1 MRLLCVL
8 IVTGL
13 ILPAAY
19 GQDDP
24 APLVEKSLRSLKT
37 AFNQGDAET
46 IKRLMTKDH
55 ELTLSYARFTNTAD
69 LLPALGDFK
78 IIDYKIDGLQVK
90 VLAPNAALATF
101 RATTNGTYKGR
112 VVPSP
117 ARVVEVWIK
126 RDGQWLQASYQE
138 SPMDTK

>member
-8 IVTGL
+8 IASACM
-13 ILPAAY
+13 LPAAY

-55 ELTLSYARFTNTAD
+55 ELTLSYARFTSRAD
-69 LLPALGDFK
+69 LLKALGEFK
-78 IIDYKIDGLQVK
+78 IVDYTIEGLQVK
-90 VLAPNAALATF
+90 MLAPNAAVATF

-117 ARVVEVWIK
+117 ARAVEFWIK

-138 SPMDTK
+138 TPIDTK

>member
-1 MRLLCVL
+1 
-8 IVTGL
+8 
-13 ILPAAY
+13 
-19 GQDDP
+19 
-24 APLVEKSLRSLKT
+24 VEKSLRSLKT

-55 ELTLSYARFTNTAD
+55 ELTLSYARFTSRAD
-69 LLPALGDFK
+69 LLKALGEFK
-78 IIDYKIDGLQVK
+78 IVDYTIEGLQVK
-90 VLAPNAALATF
+90 MLAPNAALATF

-117 ARVVEVWIK
+117 ARAVEFWIK

-138 SPMDTK
+138 TPIDTK

>member
-1 MRLLCVL
+1 MRMLCVL
-8 IVTGL
+8 IATL
-13 ILPAAY
+13 FILPAAY

-37 AFNQGDAET
+37 AFSQGDAET
-46 IKRLMTKDH
+46 LKRLMTKDH
-55 ELTLSYARFTNTAD
+55 ELTLSYARFTSTAD
-69 LLPALGDFK
+69 LLKALGEFK
-78 IIDYKIDGLQVK
+78 IVDYQIEGLQVK
-90 VLAPNAALATF
+90 VLAPDAALATF

-112 VVPSP
+112 IVPSP

-138 SPMDTK
+138 TPIDTK